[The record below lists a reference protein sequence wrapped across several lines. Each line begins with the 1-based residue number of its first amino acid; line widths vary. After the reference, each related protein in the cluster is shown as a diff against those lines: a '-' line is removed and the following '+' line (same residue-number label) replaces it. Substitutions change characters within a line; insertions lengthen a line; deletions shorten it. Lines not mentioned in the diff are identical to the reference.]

1 MRKIL
6 FVETKLHL
14 RDWPTMLFTI
24 GLPVMLLVVLGLSI
38 PALSKTGS
46 AGLRGVDAL
55 LPAMMTLLSLLVLAC
70 SVVPAVLTSYRE
82 QGVLKRMSTTPVHPA
97 RLLVVQLLIN
107 LGTGTVATA
116 VLIVSARLVFGAALP
131 RHWGWF
137 VLVFLLGTAALL
149 AIGLVIAALAP
160 NGKTAPGIGAV
171 VMQPLML
178 LGGVWI
184 PHEVMP
190 DALRRISDFSVAGP
204 VTQAIKDAWAG
215 QAPQPLH
222 LAVMVGGLV
231 VFGGLAVRFFR
242 WE

>member
-6 FVETKLHL
+6 IVETKLHL
-14 RDWPTMLFTI
+14 RDWPTMLFTV
-24 GLPVMLLVVLGLSI
+24 GLPVALLVLLGLSI
-38 PALSKTGS
+38 PGLSKIG
-46 AGLRGVDAL
+46 AFGLRGVDAT

-82 QGVLKRMSTTPVHPA
+82 QGVLRRMSTTPVHPA

-107 LGTGTVATA
+107 LAMAAIATA
-116 VLIVSARLVFGAALP
+116 ILIVSARLVFGAAAP

-160 NGKTAPGIGAV
+160 NGKSAPGIGAV

-178 LGGVWI
+178 LGGVWM

-190 DALRRISDFSVAGP
+190 DMLRRISDFSVAGP
-204 VTQAIKDAWAG
+204 VTQALKAAWAG

-222 LAVMVGGLV
+222 LAVIAVGLV